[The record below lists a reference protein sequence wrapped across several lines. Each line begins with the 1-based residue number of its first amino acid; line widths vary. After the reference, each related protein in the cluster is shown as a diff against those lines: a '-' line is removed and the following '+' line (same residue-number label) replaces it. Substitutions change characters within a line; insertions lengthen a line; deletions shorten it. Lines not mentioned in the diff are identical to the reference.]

1 MFLEPFAK
9 NGRIILN
16 DADGIA
22 PEDRPSVQ
30 IDIERIQIEQDTA
43 KSVQYNETQHLI
55 DYNRASHPLIEI
67 ITAPQIRHPATA
79 AALVRKIQ
87 ATLKAVDAVTAG
99 MEMGGLRADV
109 NVSVRGERNINIIET
124 AGVQIQEPENQAY
137 HQLERSEARS
147 LGQRTEIKNLSSF
160 KAVHDAIV
168 AERTRQIAIL
178 STGGKVI
185 GETRAWTLGEKESRT
200 LRTKADEV
208 DYRYMPDADLGPV
221 VVSNVSTN

>member
-1 MFLEPFAK
+1 MSLEPFAK
-9 NGRIILN
+9 NGKIVLYA
-16 DADGIA
+16 ADGIA

-30 IDIERIQIEQDTA
+30 IDIEKIQMEQDTA

-87 ATLKAVDAVTAG
+87 ASLKAVDAVTAG

-109 NVSVRGERNINIIET
+109 NVSVRERKKTNSAAT
-124 AGVQIQEPENQAY
+124 AGVQIQEPGEVG
-137 HQLERSEARS
+137 S

-168 AERTRQIAIL
+168 AERARQIAIL
-178 STGGKVI
+178 STGGKVV
-185 GETRAWTLGEKESRT
+185 GETRAWTLGEKESRK
-200 LRTKADEV
+200 LRTKEGEV

-221 VVSNVSTN
+221 AISRVSSY